1 MKKAILYF
9 LVFIAVQL
17 IVAGLASWV
26 TKLWFPTVS
35 STDSTFLLIT
45 LALSSVI
52 TIALFLGLKW
62 CPVSRNYVRTRPW
75 ATMIWSAV
83 LGLGMIIPLTWIE
96 EQVPEAW
103 RTNLLGE
110 EFTKMMQ
117 TTEGYFLICMV
128 TPLMEEI
135 VFRGA
140 IVRALLSWYDNRM
153 PEDKARWAAIVSSA
167 LIFSVAHFNPAQIPH
182 AFIAGVLMAWM
193 FVKFGSIVPGLL
205 VHWVNNSM
213 AYVMVNLF
221 PTLPF
226 DAPLKDYVGGSD
238 AAVARAVICSML
250 IFLPALYQLI
260 RMPRMKA

>member
-1 MKKAILYF
+1 MKKVLLYF

-17 IVAGLASWV
+17 GVTGCMLV
-26 TKLWFPTVS
+26 MTKLWFPEVG
-35 STDSTFLLIT
+35 STSPTFLLIA
-45 LALSSVI
+45 LAISSVI
-52 TIALFLGLKW
+52 TIALFLGFKW

-75 ATMIWSAV
+75 ATMIWSV
-83 LGLGMIIPLTWIE
+83 LLGVGMIIPLTWIE
-96 EQVPEAW
+96 EQVPETW

-117 TTEGYFLICMV
+117 TTEGYFLVCMV

-140 IVRALLSWYDNRM
+140 MVRALLSWFDGRM
-153 PEDKARWAAIVSSA
+153 PETKVRWAAIVSSA

-182 AFIAGVLMAWM
+182 AFIAGMLMSWM

-213 AYVMVNLF
+213 AYVMVNLY
-221 PTLPF
+221 PWLPM
-226 DAPLKDYVGGSD
+226 DAKLADYFGGNSM
-238 AAVARAVICSML
+238 AVTQAVLCSLL
-250 IFLPALYQLI
+250 IAVPSLYQLV
-260 RMPRMKA
+260 RVKSS